1 MKSNRKVKVAIIDDG
16 VVETVYVE
24 KESVEIKQE
33 EVPLT
38 EAPLNKFDYPDLE
51 RSV

>member
-1 MKSNRKVKVAIIDDG
+1 MRNWVVSCVGIQTTYLMFFEKEPEV

-38 EAPLNKFDYPDLE
+38 EAQ
-51 RSV
+51 V